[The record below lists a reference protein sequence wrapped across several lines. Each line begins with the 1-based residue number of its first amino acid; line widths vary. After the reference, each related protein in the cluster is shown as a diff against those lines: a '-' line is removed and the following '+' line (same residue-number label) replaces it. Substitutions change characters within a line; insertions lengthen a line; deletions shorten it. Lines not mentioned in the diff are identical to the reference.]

1 MRIGHNQMTSDKN
14 VRERAMKKRNNNCN
28 RYLCV
33 FDVAADAFIDFMMI
47 HICVFTYIQVSSHLV
62 CILCDVETGKMLIL
76 CILKLTFT
84 FWFIV
89 ECIIIIIFDGL
100 MSISSGNKNCILNQ
114 CVASNVQP
122 HNHNNHIVV
131 DKKRFV
137 IDSFVWISKTFTI
150 CFYHSKISTHS
161 KYCCEDHRQC

>member
-1 MRIGHNQMTSDKN
+1 MTSDKN

-100 MSISSGNKNCILNQ
+100 MSISSGNENCILNQ

-137 IDSFVWISKTFTI
+137 IDSFV
-150 CFYHSKISTHS
+150 
-161 KYCCEDHRQC
+161 